1 MAYCSARAVSR
12 RSRTS
17 AMGSQSTA
25 RENERQC
32 EGLSARGTAQR
43 HQLREQR
50 ALRRIDLLEDHRDRE
65 PLGAVDLGEFL
76 TLAGLGRPFERERVA
91 AELRRVTV
99 AFHRPGVDDLA
110 TALRDRRQRD
120 ERALGS
126 TAGLLLELA
135 PRGRERLLF
144 RWKLTLG
151 NRPGPF
157 VFPRPERTARVHQE
171 NLELTVLRANHQE
184 TGALP
189 RHSAPFRVPPRRLTG
204 AARY

>member
-1 MAYCSARAVSR
+1 MAYCSARAPSR

-43 HQLREQR
+43 HQRREQC
-50 ALRRIDLLEDHRDRE
+50 ALRRIDLLEGHRDRE
-65 PLGAVDLGEFL
+65 PLGPVDLGEFL
-76 TLAGLGRPFERERVA
+76 TLAGLGRPLEREHVA

-99 AFHRPGVDDLA
+99 AFHCPGVDHLA
-110 TALRDRRQRD
+110 AALRDRCQRD
-120 ERALGS
+120 ERTLSPA
-126 TAGLLLELA
+126 AGFLLELA
-135 PRGRERLLF
+135 LRGRQRLLF

-151 NRPGPF
+151 HRPGPC

-171 NLELTVLRANHQE
+171 NLELTVLQAKHQE

-189 RHSAPFRVPPRRLTG
+189 RHSAPFRAPPRRLTG

>member
-1 MAYCSARAVSR
+1 MAYCSARAPSR

-50 ALRRIDLLEDHRDRE
+50 ALRRIELPERYRDRE

-76 TLAGLGRPFERERVA
+76 TLAGLGRPFERERIA
-91 AELRRVTV
+91 AELRRIAVTL
-99 AFHRPGVDDLA
+99 HRPGVDDLA
-110 TALRDRRQRD
+110 TALRDRCQRD
-120 ERALGS
+120 ERALS
-126 TAGLLLELA
+126 PTAGLLLELA
-135 PRGRERLLF
+135 PRGRHGLLF
-144 RWKLTLG
+144 RWRLTLG

-171 NLELTVLRANHQE
+171 NLELTVLQAKHQE

-189 RHSAPFRVPPRRLTG
+189 RHSAPFRALPRRLTG

>member
-1 MAYCSARAVSR
+1 MAYCSARAPSR

-50 ALRRIDLLEDHRDRE
+50 ALRRIDLLEGHRDRE
-65 PLGAVDLGEFL
+65 PLGAV
-76 TLAGLGRPFERERVA
+76 
-91 AELRRVTV
+91 
-99 AFHRPGVDDLA
+99 DLA

-135 PRGRERLLF
+135 PRGRQRLLF
-144 RWKLTLG
+144 RRKLTLG

-171 NLELTVLRANHQE
+171 NLELTVLQAKHQE